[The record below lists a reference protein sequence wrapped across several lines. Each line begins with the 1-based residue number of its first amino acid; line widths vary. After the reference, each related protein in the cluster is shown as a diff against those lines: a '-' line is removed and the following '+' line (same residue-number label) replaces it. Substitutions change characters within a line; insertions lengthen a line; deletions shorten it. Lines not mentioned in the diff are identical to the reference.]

1 LRVIPGLGRRLD
13 SVFAGDHA
21 GLEPHAFERRLNI
34 VNPDLPPFITWLEL
48 RRLRVGQAI
57 VDLRFERDG
66 NGTLSPHVTNL
77 EGDLEIVTGR
87 Y

>member
-1 LRVIPGLGRRLD
+1 ML
-13 SVFAGDHA
+13 

-57 VDLRFERDG
+57 EDLRFERDG